1 MGTAT
6 GEAPAVKTIAVRS
19 LAAAAAVDAD
29 APLWVAEFAGSLT
42 SAQYIPVATL
52 TGANTDSRT
61 LRVINKGAAGSGS
74 TVMASKAFTSGVNA
88 TAFVPTTIT
97 NSGTAANLDFAA
109 GDVLDFNS
117 LHVGATGLADPG
129 GTIVITVSRD

>member
-6 GEAPAVKTIAVRS
+6 GQGPSQIVLRRRA
-19 LAAAAAVDAD
+19 LAAIAAADGD
-29 APLWVAEFAGSLT
+29 CPLLIAPWAGSVV
-42 SAQYIPVATL
+42 SVKYIPVATI

-61 LRVINKGAAGSGS
+61 LRVINKGAAGSGT
-74 TVMASKAFTSGVNA
+74 TVMASKAFTNGVNG
-88 TAFVPTTIT
+88 TAFTAVDIT
-97 NSGTAANLDFAA
+97 NSVTATDLDFAA

-129 GTIVITVSRD
+129 GTVVITLSRD